1 MAWWVAGTDRKR
13 TADERIGE
21 DMAEYA
27 ADTEKM
33 PEMLKRIR
41 EFGPRREDGL
51 AWPRQAVALRLAP
64 GTRTRVR
71 RFRPGRRARAVN
83 AALGSAIFAAMS
95 VGSLAILGY
104 PYGYI
109 FAAGTAALAVIL
121 PVWELRGNV

>member
-1 MAWWVAGTDRKR
+1 MDRKR

-27 ADTEKM
+27 ADAEKM
-33 PEMLKRIR
+33 PEVLERIM
-41 EFGPRREDGL
+41 ELGPRSEDGP
-51 AWPRQAVALRLAP
+51 AVARQAVALRLAP
-64 GTRTRVR
+64 DTRTRVR
-71 RFRPGRRARAVN
+71 RFRPGRRTRAVN

-95 VGSLAILGY
+95 IGSLAILGY

-121 PVWELRGNV
+121 PVRELRGNV